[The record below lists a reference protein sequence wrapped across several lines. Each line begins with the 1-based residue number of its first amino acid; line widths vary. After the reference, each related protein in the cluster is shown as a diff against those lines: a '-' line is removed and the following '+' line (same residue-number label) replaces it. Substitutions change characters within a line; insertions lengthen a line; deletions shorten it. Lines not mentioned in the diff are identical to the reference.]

1 MSVQPLVEMKNI
13 HKSFNGVVALN
24 NISFDVLPGE
34 VHILLGENGAGKSTL
49 MKILSGAY
57 QPDSGQIILNG
68 MPFNQLTPQLSQ
80 AFGVSIIYQELSV
93 INELS
98 VEENIF
104 LGRLPM
110 TKICGFKVVD
120 RKSMNQR
127 TKDLLSQINLNTDPS
142 TLVNQLSI
150 SEKQMLEIVKSL
162 AFNAQII
169 VMDEPTSSLT
179 DEEVGRLFEIVRKLK
194 QSGKGIVYIS
204 HKLRELKEIGD
215 RITVLKDGTS
225 VGTKDIKDVTIDELI
240 TMMVGRELKDKYLA
254 EHKEIQFNEKILSVE
269 NLNRKDNT
277 IHDVSF
283 DLFKGEILGF
293 SGLVGA
299 GRTETM
305 CAIYGAAPKKSGKIT
320 LLGKELDIDTPFD
333 ALQEG
338 IGLVTENRRETGF
351 FKNFSIARNIILSKQ
366 LQKAK
371 LGGIWGLVDDCDEED
386 VAIKSIFDLK
396 IKCVGPNQQITE
408 LSGGNQQKCILAKWL
423 SAKVKLL
430 IFDEPT
436 KGIDVGTKAEIY
448 KLMRKLSNEGI
459 GVIVISSELPELLSV
474 CDRIIV
480 MKEGSITATFK
491 SDEATEEKLIK
502 AATIG

>member
-1 MSVQPLVEMKNI
+1 MDNPPLVEMKNI
-13 HKSFNGVVALN
+13 HKSFNGVAALKD
-24 NISFDVLPGE
+24 ISFDVRPGE

-57 QPDSGQIILNG
+57 QPDKGQIILNG
-68 MPFNQLTPQLSQ
+68 MKFSALTPQLSQ

-110 TKICGFKVVD
+110 KKICGLSVVD
-120 RKSMNQR
+120 KQSMHDR
-127 TKDLLSQINLNTDPS
+127 TKELLSRINLNADPQTQVS
-142 TLVNQLSI
+142 LLSI

-179 DEEVGRLFEIVRKLK
+179 DEEVSRLFKIVRKLK
-194 QSGKGIVYIS
+194 EQGKGIVYIS

-225 VGTKDIKDVTIDELI
+225 VGTLDIKDVTIDQLI

-254 EHKEIQFNEKILSVE
+254 EHKSDIQGEKILSVK
-269 NLNRKDNT
+269 NLNRADNL

-283 DLFKGEILGF
+283 DLYKGEILGF

-305 CAIYGAAPKKSGKIT
+305 CAIYGASKKKSGEVI
-320 LLGKELDIDTPFD
+320 LNGKKLDIKTPFD

-351 FKNFSIARNIILSKQ
+351 FKNFSIGRNIILSKQ
-366 LQKAK
+366 LQKARM
-371 LGGIWGLVDDCDEED
+371 GGVLGLVNDGDEND
-386 VAIKSIFDLK
+386 VATKMINDLS
-396 IKCVGPNQQITE
+396 IKCVGPEQLITE

-423 SAKVKLL
+423 AAEVKLL

-448 KLMRKLSNEGI
+448 KLMRSLSDRGI
-459 GVIVISSELPELLSV
+459 GVIVISSEMPELLSV
-474 CDRIIV
+474 CDRIVV
-480 MKEGSITATFK
+480 MKEGEITATFTAAQ
-491 SDEATEEKLIK
+491 ATEEKIIK